1 MSKKI
6 NELQLSLFEDAVAV
20 IEMPPAFIA
29 QKTPLAQEIEVA
41 LEPKSVRDL
50 FVLRDEY
57 LNGVAGDRSKIEA
70 NLAAIE
76 IVKGATATGRKLTSD
91 EKSRVAAY
99 SGWGGLS
106 DVFAQNT
113 KYPAQQARLQEL
125 LGPQAYA
132 SAMESVLSA
141 YYTEPAVIRSIWEMV
156 RHMGF
161 EGGRVLEPSCGVGH
175 FIGAMPQE
183 MRQQS
188 KVVMVEIDEITAAM
202 AGGLY
207 ADDQTMV
214 YPTGLQSAPIRPES
228 FDLVVGNVPFGNYR
242 VHDKRFDHLRANIH
256 DYFFAKCLDALRPG
270 GIMCLITSTWTMDK
284 SESRM
289 RKYLSERANLLTAI
303 RLPSGAFKRLGGTD
317 VVADI
322 VVLQKKSFG
331 EKPAVFFE
339 ESIPA
344 PSILTERAQGAH
356 CNQFFAEHPGHVL
369 GKLTPMPGRYGTRWG
384 VTGCED
390 WESALLGLCRDSA
403 LHGRFD
409 GAQNVSEKKVV
420 RDAKS
425 VKVGAA
431 FGYFFAEDGQ
441 LVMLDEHSRVQTL
454 ANLPSSTLL
463 RIEGMTRIRD
473 AALELLESDA
483 SQSPC
488 AQERRAKLNALYDSF
503 VKRFGFLM
511 GQHNRRLFSA
521 DSHAPLLWS
530 LESYDEEEDTA
541 VKADI
546 FSRPTVARAVL
557 AETAETI
564 AQAMALSFNRYA
576 RFDAAFVAK
585 ALGRST
591 DDVIEELVASD
602 MVYLEPE
609 TLRWVDSESY
619 LCGDVYEKLKVAQA
633 AQAGDVRFERNV
645 RALQAIL
652 PPVVPLSSVA
662 VRLGVPWVSATYV
675 EQFVCDLLGVSNE
688 RELVQITHMHSV
700 ASWSVDGW
708 IKNHHVAN
716 KEWGTSRRKFHALLS
731 DLLNQRSTEV
741 HDKIDLGGGKTKLV
755 LNSDETIAAREVAEK
770 IQSAFERWVFA
781 DAERVEQL
789 QDIYNRTYNGRVN
802 RKFNGSHLVVPGL
815 NPAITLRQAQK
826 DAIWRG
832 LVGGNTLF
840 AQAVG
845 GGKTLIQICLAH
857 EAKRLGLANKPA
869 LVVPNHML
877 EAFAGEYLRA
887 FPRAKVLA
895 AGKEDLVGDRRR
907 TLLMRAAMHD
917 WDCIIITH
925 GSFGRLGVS
934 KDELQAFIR
943 EVAAEVEQSVTGATD
958 NNAVRDAMRQK
969 KQIEAKLESLGS
981 DEGKDGGVLSF
992 DKLGIDMLC
1001 VDEADLFKN
1010 LWFHT
1015 KKTRVAGLNNTC
1027 SARALD
1033 LLLKSRLI
1041 FRNRGFDGFGLN
1053 FATATPIANTI
1064 AEMFVMQ
1071 TYLHPW
1077 TLQEKGLDSFDAWAA
1092 NFAREVT
1099 AIEVKPEGSGYR
1111 MHTRLARFV
1120 NVPELMLLF
1129 REVAEIRTKKDLA
1142 LPEPVLHENR
1152 HTIVSVPASEQQKA
1166 YVQGLVERAKA
1177 IRDGDVK
1184 PDEDNMLCVT
1194 NDGRKAALDMRC
1206 VCPSAADYPGS
1217 KVNACVERVYQHWLD
1232 GREGRLTQLVFS
1244 DLSVP
1249 SNADFSVYRDVR
1261 EKLIARGVPDADIA
1275 FAQDFKSDKAK
1286 AELHRKVRQGVIR
1299 ILIGSTELMG
1309 FGTNVQDR
1317 LVAKHDLDAPW
1328 RPRDVEQRDGRI
1340 IRQKNQNET
1349 VYIYRYVTEQ
1359 TFDAYMWQTLE
1370 RKAGF
1375 IAQVMEHTGEAR
1387 TVEDVTSQALSF
1399 AEVKAL
1405 ASGNPIVIEKA
1416 GVDAQVARLV
1426 ALKSVYMS
1434 DRCKDS
1440 AQIRFDQDSIAHKKR
1455 LVQSLSL
1462 DLQNIGNTNEVT
1474 ISGVCIRDA
1483 AVAGKEIM
1491 KSMALAADAVKAGR
1505 RKIDLF
1511 KVGNAMLVYEDY
1523 GHKQLRVRIGG
1534 EMAYE
1539 VRLPYGAENIAS
1551 ALRSGVI
1558 ECQLREQLDREIK
1571 RVAELEVSIRA
1582 MQERMKK
1589 PFEHERALEEALE
1602 RQAEIDSHLEV
1613 DAQDK
1618 SLVSFEESSD

>member
-1 MSKKI
+1 M
-6 NELQLSLFEDAVAV
+6 
-20 IEMPPAFIA
+20 
-29 QKTPLAQEIEVA
+29 
-41 LEPKSVRDL
+41 
-50 FVLRDEY
+50 
-57 LNGVAGDRSKIEA
+57 
-70 NLAAIE
+70 
-76 IVKGATATGRKLTSD
+76 
-91 EKSRVAAY
+91 
-99 SGWGGLS
+99 
-106 DVFAQNT
+106 
-113 KYPAQQARLQEL
+113 
-125 LGPQAYA
+125 
-132 SAMESVLSA
+132 
-141 YYTEPAVIRSIWEMV
+141 
-156 RHMGF
+156 
-161 EGGRVLEPSCGVGH
+161 
-175 FIGAMPQE
+175 
-183 MRQQS
+183 
-188 KVVMVEIDEITAAM
+188 
-202 AGGLY
+202 
-207 ADDQTMV
+207 
-214 YPTGLQSAPIRPES
+214 
-228 FDLVVGNVPFGNYR
+228 
-242 VHDKRFDHLRANIH
+242 
-256 DYFFAKCLDALRPG
+256 
-270 GIMCLITSTWTMDK
+270 
-284 SESRM
+284 
-289 RKYLSERANLLTAI
+289 
-303 RLPSGAFKRLGGTD
+303 
-317 VVADI
+317 
-322 VVLQKKSFG
+322 
-331 EKPAVFFE
+331 
-339 ESIPA
+339 
-344 PSILTERAQGAH
+344 
-356 CNQFFAEHPGHVL
+356 
-369 GKLTPMPGRYGTRWG
+369 
-384 VTGCED
+384 
-390 WESALLGLCRDSA
+390 
-403 LHGRFD
+403 
-409 GAQNVSEKKVV
+409 
-420 RDAKS
+420 
-425 VKVGAA
+425 
-431 FGYFFAEDGQ
+431 
-441 LVMLDEHSRVQTL
+441 
-454 ANLPSSTLL
+454 
-463 RIEGMTRIRD
+463 
-473 AALELLESDA
+473 
-483 SQSPC
+483 
-488 AQERRAKLNALYDSF
+488 
-503 VKRFGFLM
+503 
-511 GQHNRRLFSA
+511 
-521 DSHAPLLWS
+521 
-530 LESYDEEEDTA
+530 
-541 VKADI
+541 
-546 FSRPTVARAVL
+546 
-557 AETAETI
+557 
-564 AQAMALSFNRYA
+564 
-576 RFDAAFVAK
+576 
-585 ALGRST
+585 
-591 DDVIEELVASD
+591 
-602 MVYLEPE
+602 
-609 TLRWVDSESY
+609 
-619 LCGDVYEKLKVAQA
+619 
-633 AQAGDVRFERNV
+633 
-645 RALQAIL
+645 
-652 PPVVPLSSVA
+652 
-662 VRLGVPWVSATYV
+662 
-675 EQFVCDLLGVSNE
+675 
-688 RELVQITHMHSV
+688 
-700 ASWSVDGW
+700 
-708 IKNHHVAN
+708 
-716 KEWGTSRRKFHALLS
+716 
-731 DLLNQRSTEV
+731 
-741 HDKIDLGGGKTKLV
+741 
-755 LNSDETIAAREVAEK
+755 
-770 IQSAFERWVFA
+770 
-781 DAERVEQL
+781 
-789 QDIYNRTYNGRVN
+789 
-802 RKFNGSHLVVPGL
+802 
-815 NPAITLRQAQK
+815 
-826 DAIWRG
+826 
-832 LVGGNTLF
+832 
-840 AQAVG
+840 
-845 GGKTLIQICLAH
+845 
-857 EAKRLGLANKPA
+857 
-869 LVVPNHML
+869 
-877 EAFAGEYLRA
+877 
-887 FPRAKVLA
+887 
-895 AGKEDLVGDRRR
+895 
-907 TLLMRAAMHD
+907 
-917 WDCIIITH
+917 
-925 GSFGRLGVS
+925 
-934 KDELQAFIR
+934 QAFIQ
-943 EVAAEVEQSVTGATD
+943 EVAAEVEKSVTGATD

-1064 AEMFVMQ
+1064 AEMFIMQ

-1142 LPEPVLHENR
+1142 LPEPVLHDNR

-1426 ALKSVYMS
+1426 ALKSVHMN
-1434 DRCKDS
+1434 DRRKDS
-1440 AQIRFDQDSIAHKKR
+1440 TQIRFDQESIAYKKR
-1455 LVQSLSL
+1455 LIESLSL

-1523 GHKQLRVRIGG
+1523 GHKQLRVRIG
-1534 EMAYE
+1534 ETAYE

-1551 ALRSGVI
+1551 ALRAGVI

-1571 RVAELEVSIRA
+1571 RVAELEASIHA
-1582 MQERMKK
+1582 TQERMKK